1 MAIYCHCS
9 SGGCRARSCCAQYSP
24 QRNRAIFG
32 VTASPKPGRRRGG
45 RLETTTERLARATA
59 AMRRAAADEV
69 PAQEVA
75 VALRHV
81 EESLD
86 DLAEAIACM
95 AHVAG
100 QEDASSGG
108 LSWRLRTLQH
118 ALHPAQ
124 VCAGARAVVPH
135 PALSNAEPNADADE
149 RARA

>member
-1 MAIYCHCS
+1 
-9 SGGCRARSCCAQYSP
+9 
-24 QRNRAIFG
+24 
-32 VTASPKPGRRRGG
+32 
-45 RLETTTERLARATA
+45 
-59 AMRRAAADEV
+59 MRRAAADEV

-81 EESLD
+81 EESLDDLAALD

-118 ALHPAQ
+118 ALHPARQ